1 MVSLKH
7 ASSIVGIEIFGV
19 KTKHFLKLLLH
30 QVTGEI
36 VFELDW
42 LVRIGLVQLMHS
54 SMGLPPALSAM
65 FKLLYCLIELVMLG
79 SEFGELSG
87 LVEKDINPIIDSFRI
102 FVGVLVG
109 EIILAIKFFVL
120 FFQVWVAAFGRN
132 GIADGETVGFLLV
145 YALIFIGY
153 FFGLVVVVDGFCLVV
168 FVDGFIFGLVV
179 GVLVGGIIWATKF
192 FVLIFIF
199 WVAALD
205 GYTTVG
211 FLLVLF
217 PLVVG
222 ILIAGI

>member
-1 MVSLKH
+1 
-7 ASSIVGIEIFGV
+7 
-19 KTKHFLKLLLH
+19 
-30 QVTGEI
+30 
-36 VFELDW
+36 
-42 LVRIGLVQLMHS
+42 
-54 SMGLPPALSAM
+54 
-65 FKLLYCLIELVMLG
+65 MLG

-87 LVEKDINPIIDSFRI
+87 LVEKDINPIIDRFRI

-145 YALIFIGY
+145 YALIFIG
-153 FFGLVVVVDGFCLVV
+153 FCLVVVVDGFCLVV

-217 PLVVG
+217 ALVVG